1 MVYDKTRSAV
11 GLEII
16 LKLLSKNIT
25 PLNRQVV
32 LDAGCGTGL
41 YTAALKDRVSLVES
55 VDLNAGMLGIAE
67 SRMQP
72 DIALGRVKFHQATI
86 ADIPL
91 PENYVDAVIVNQVLH
106 HLPDDPIAGWPEH
119 QKVIQ
124 EFARVL
130 NPGGSLII
138 NSCSHLQ
145 MERGFWFY
153 KLIPDAIEA
162 AKKKIIDLEFLDDL
176 LVQFGFV
183 ELSRE
188 VPQDIVLQSETYFD
202 PEELLN
208 SEWRA
213 GDSIW
218 SLVTKEDLDALL
230 VKVKALIKKREL
242 NSYMCNYDRSRAGI
256 GQITFTFAR
265 KSL

>member
-1 MVYDKTRSAV
+1 MSSYENYDLKSMVYDKTRSAV

-55 VDLNAGMLGIAE
+55 VDLHAGMLGIAE

-124 EFARVL
+124 EFSRVL
-130 NPGGSLII
+130 NPCISTL
-138 NSCSHLQ
+138 
-145 MERGFWFY
+145 R
-153 KLIPDAIEA
+153 
-162 AKKKIIDLEFLDDL
+162 
-176 LVQFGFV
+176 
-183 ELSRE
+183 
-188 VPQDIVLQSETYFD
+188 
-202 PEELLN
+202 
-208 SEWRA
+208 
-213 GDSIW
+213 
-218 SLVTKEDLDALL
+218 
-230 VKVKALIKKREL
+230 
-242 NSYMCNYDRSRAGI
+242 
-256 GQITFTFAR
+256 
-265 KSL
+265 